1 MQVNQDNSMLEERKG
16 SDSPSANDEGELQE
30 SYASSTT
37 PGRKSIKQLNTSPR
51 MGGKVSRVIKKVA
64 SQSTMHQNSSQ
75 QPSGSIFSSQK
86 EGEQR
91 QLFEVSTEKL
101 LLSNDKVTISDLWKS
116 QPQPS
121 FPPFFLKLLDLPKLL
136 EEAQQKQENLQN
148 KIEKRKLEE
157 KRRETAKIEKAAK
170 EREDQIE

>member
-1 MQVNQDNSMLEERKG
+1 MLEERKD
-16 SDSPSANDEGELQE
+16 SDSPTGIDEDKLQD
-30 SYASSTT
+30 SYASAST
-37 PGRKSIKQLNTSPR
+37 PGRRSTKQMNTSPR
-51 MGGKVSRVIKKVA
+51 IGKVARVIKKVA
-64 SQSTMHQNSSQ
+64 SQSTMHQNLP
-75 QPSGSIFSSQK
+75 QPSGSVFSNRG

-101 LLSNDKVTISDLWKS
+101 LLSNDKVTITDLWKS

-121 FPPFFLKLLDLPKLL
+121 FPPSFLKLLDLPKLL
-136 EEAQQKQENLQN
+136 DEAQKKQENLQS